1 MIVVDTNVVSELA
14 KSRPDPRV
22 VRWFEVMS
30 PEGLYISAVT
40 VTEML
45 TGANRMEDNPA
56 SDAKAEVILEV
67 LARYHRKTLPFDVLA
82 AAECANITS
91 LRFAAGRPIALADA
105 MIAATAI
112 AVEADAIATRDKDF
126 ADVGIPVLDPWSA

>member
-1 MIVVDTNVVSELA
+1 MIVVDTNVLSELA

-22 VRWFEVMS
+22 VRWFEATS
-30 PEGLYISAVT
+30 PEGLYITAVT

-45 TGANRMEDNPA
+45 TGANRMDDNPS

-91 LRFAAGRPIALADA
+91 LRFAAGRPIAIADA

-126 ADVGIPVLDPWSA
+126 ADVGIPVLDPWAA